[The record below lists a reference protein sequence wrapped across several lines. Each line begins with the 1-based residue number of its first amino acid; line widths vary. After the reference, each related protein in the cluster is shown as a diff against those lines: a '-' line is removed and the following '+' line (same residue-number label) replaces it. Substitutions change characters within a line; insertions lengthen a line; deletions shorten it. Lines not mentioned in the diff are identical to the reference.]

1 MAILTVKGVADFSG
15 INEAIKS
22 LQSTPINIKVKATGI
37 DKVSQDTIKLI
48 NAQARLVKTEA
59 DLVQAQN
66 SVVIATEKTKQA
78 RIELEKQTEKTATAE
93 ANLALQQEKT
103 NTASKNLEV
112 QQEKTRTATE
122 RYSKSAEEASKKTAS
137 LWDNIVKNA
146 QWYLISGMVSRVTN
160 AFKDAI
166 STMKDVDDELVTVRK
181 VTGFTAEEMEAL
193 EEQAYKTASA
203 YGVAADEYLASVSAF
218 ARAGYK
224 DQSEA
229 LAELATKTQ
238 LVGDTTA
245 DVAQQ
250 FLLSVDAAYQYNG
263 NIEELTKVLDGA
275 NEIDNNYATSIEKI
289 ASGMGKIAPI
299 AKQAHVGIDELAAAI
314 GTVTAVTQR
323 TGTEAAT
330 SLRALFLNILGD
342 TKTEIDEGVTWTTG
356 EIAGLRDVIK
366 IYAKDVYDA
375 AQASGEVI
383 NPMEAI
389 AALSQ
394 SMKDGLLTEAQL
406 MEMVSDI
413 GGKLRT
419 SDLLAIIQN
428 WDMYES
434 MLADFQD
441 AAGSADA
448 EIENMMDSWS
458 RKVEVLKNTWT
469 EFISKTIDTEWI
481 KGLLD
486 GLTWLIEGFDNLGTV
501 LLAVSAIFSGKIVTG
516 LVGWGKKLVGGL
528 TSLGKA
534 LGIVKLKAGEAVSGL
549 TAFNAA
555 LGIVTV
561 AITAAVFAYNKYQ
574 QKLEEA
580 TEEAA
585 EAAEKANETAESI
598 VTLNGKFATA
608 EEGSDAYKEALKELS
623 GVLGEDM
630 PDSADAAI
638 AKLKELTE
646 EELDAAQTAAF
657 AAKAAAGR
665 QLESDILGIKSIP
678 SVAQIRTGDAAADNQ
693 IVNVLGSVATLTA
706 GKTYSS
712 HGVVMQG
719 SGRWQPTEYTA
730 EGLSEYYDA
739 LVKVKNMTEEVAA
752 KTQDATILEQQG
764 YLDVID
770 KISELEDNGISAYKA
785 AEQQEL
791 QAQALKRVQAD
802 IQSGLYDTQEA
813 YDAQI
818 EKVKENTEWTEEETE
833 AYLKAAQDALPRFA
847 EATDEAADGTD
858 DNTDALKANIAEVDK
873 LAKKLSGL
881 TDAFADLDENGKL
894 SYDTLSDIYDRF
906 SDLEGIEAY
915 ITALSDADLT
925 ADELNQI
932 LGIMTEQLILQK
944 IAAGELTAADET
956 LIARMLEA
964 AGVENALQVAH
975 ALAALS
981 AADAAK
987 ATGAISTALG
997 GLNGAS
1003 IDASGIIGA
1012 FAGIAGSAQAA
1023 AESVANLRNVLSGQE
1038 KLSQIATSYT
1048 GLDASTVSRNIQAFI
1063 KKREK
1068 LGYSHEE
1075 AVDYAARYYTHWDP
1089 LTNKRRSTPFQFQ
1102 QNTSSYDV
1110 ESLIAELTANIPSY
1124 GGISYSGGGGGSSS
1138 SSTSDPMLTAL
1149 EHEVSLLESELSLM
1163 EQQGKSTDELNKKR
1177 REIQEA
1183 LHTQAE
1189 YLRSIGGD
1197 QVDIN
1202 KLSIEWWQIQHDI
1215 LDTQEDSVALEEKKA
1230 DLIKRQNDL
1239 LEAQRERVVR
1249 VYNAQTKQ
1257 WEWVADAGNVQSAQE
1272 AYEEALKEY
1281 KEAGGT
1287 DTTSL
1292 LSGVGLDGSTGLL
1305 PVSAGL
1311 LSAAGVTSAAQYSN
1325 SAVTTN
1331 NNGDTYNIGG
1341 VSLTREQAE
1350 TTTVAELARLAR
1362 NLGVQNAV

>member
-15 INEAIKS
+15 INDAIKS

-37 DKVSQDTIKLI
+37 DKVSADTIKLL
-48 NAQARLVKTEA
+48 NAQARLVKSEA

-66 SVVIATEKTKQA
+66 SVVIMTEKTKQA
-78 RIELEKQTEKTATAE
+78 RIDLEKQTGKTATAE

-103 NTASKNLEV
+103 KTASKNLEV
-112 QQEKTRTATE
+112 QQEKTRTATK
-122 RYSKSAEEASKKTAS
+122 RYSKSAEEASKKTAA

-146 QWYLISGMVSRVTN
+146 QWYLISGMVSTVTR
-160 AFKDAI
+160 AFKEAI

-193 EEQAYKTASA
+193 EKQAYKTASA

-250 FLLSVDAAYQYNG
+250 FLLSVDAAYQYEG
-263 NIEELTKVLDGA
+263 NIEKLTKVLDGA

-289 ASGMGKIAPI
+289 AEGLGKIAPI
-299 AKQAHVGIDELAAAI
+299 ASQSHVGIDELSAAI
-314 GTVTAVTQR
+314 GTITTITQR

-330 SLRALFLNILGD
+330 SLRALYLNILGD

-366 IYAKDVYDA
+366 VYAKDVYDA

-389 AALSQ
+389 AALSK
-394 SMKDGLLTEAQL
+394 SMKEGLLTESEL

-448 EIENMMDSWS
+448 EIENMMDSWT

-469 EFISKTIDTEWI
+469 EFISKTIDTEWV

-501 LLAVSAIFSGKIVTG
+501 LLAVAAIYSEKIVLG
-516 LVGWGKKLVGGL
+516 LVNTGAKLIYGLKSLGVALGLVKKGAHEAAGGL
-528 TSLGKA
+528 SA
-534 LGIVKLKAGEAVSGL
+534 FSAAV
-549 TAFNAA
+549 
-555 LGIVTV
+555 GIVTTL
-561 AITAAVFAYNKYQ
+561 ITAAIFAYNKYQ
-574 QKLEEA
+574 QKLREA

-598 VTLNGKFATA
+598 VTLNGKFETA

-630 PDSADAAI
+630 PESADAAI
-638 AKLKELTE
+638 AKLKELTAAE
-646 EELDAAQTAAF
+646 LEAARIAAMAAKQSAAWQIENDWFLPDQTLKNKVTVSTIVTGDEELDRQIKGTF
-657 AAKAAAGR
+657 LAGGAEYMPGGVTIAPIDTTSA
-665 QLESDILGIKSIP
+665 ESLL
-678 SVAQIRTGDAAADNQ
+678 R
-693 IVNVLGSVATLTA
+693 
-706 GKTYSS
+706 
-712 HGVVMQG
+712 
-719 SGRWQPTEYTA
+719 
-730 EGLSEYYDA
+730 YYDA
-739 LVKVKNMTEEVAA
+739 LVEVRDKLQVYAYEAGNEEVLRTDSYAVL
-752 KTQDATILEQQG
+752 INRISLLEEHG
-764 YLDVID
+764 VA
-770 KISELEDNGISAYKA
+770 AYKA

-791 QAQALKRVQAD
+791 KAKALMQVQSD
-802 IQSGLYDTQEA
+802 LRLRTIDTKEA
-813 YDAQI
+813 YDKYIQSIKDSGEYSDEYKEILIETAQ
-818 EKVKENTEWTEEETE
+818 EVLPQF
-833 AYLKAAQDALPRFA
+833 ADAAED
-847 EATDEAADGTD
+847 AADGADEATK
-858 DNTDALKANIAEVDK
+858 AAKANMSAVDA
-873 LAKKLSGL
+873 LAKKLKGL
-881 TDAFADLDENGKL
+881 TDAFEELDENGKL

-906 SDLEGIEAY
+906 SELDGIEAY

-925 ADELNQI
+925 AGELNQV

-981 AADAAK
+981 AADAAN
-987 ATGAISTALG
+987 ATAAISTALG

-1012 FAGIAGSAQAA
+1012 FAGIAGAATAAADAVSGLQAA
-1023 AESVANLRNVLSGQE
+1023 LTGSE
-1038 KLSQIATSYT
+1038 KLSQITESY
-1048 GLDASTVSRNIQAFI
+1048 SNSRSKYYAQANINKFI
-1063 KKREK
+1063 AKKETQ
-1068 LGYSHEE
+1068 GYSHED
-1075 AVDYAARYYTHWDP
+1075 AVNYAARYFELYDP
-1089 LTNKRRSTPFQFQ
+1089 LSGQKRTTPFQFQ
-1102 QNTSSYDV
+1102 QNTSTYDA
-1110 ESLIAELTANIPSY
+1110 ESLIAELVASIPSY
-1124 GGISYSGGGGGSSS
+1124 GSVSYSSGGGGSSGSGS

-1149 EHEVSLLESELSLM
+1149 EHEVSLLESELDLM

-1202 KLSIEWWQIQHDI
+1202 KLSIEWWKIQHDI
-1215 LDTQEDSVALEEKKA
+1215 LDTQTDSVELEEKKA

-1239 LEAQRERVVR
+1239 LEAQRERVIR

-1272 AYEEALKEY
+1272 ALDDALKEY

-1287 DTTSL
+1287 DTASI

-1311 LSAAGVTSAAQYSN
+1311 LSAAGVTSAAQYSSN
-1325 SAVTTN
+1325 AVTTN

-1341 VSLTREQAE
+1341 VSLTRERAE